1 MRKTVPTRHLIRLYP
16 VAVGLGALLLTGC
29 AGMPG
34 SVRPVGL
41 AEKPSALTKYRYL
54 LVELTKAES
63 VDIVESELERIKN
76 RIIEAIWVR
85 ASDRFKE
92 INPTRTDPHVP
103 VLLVTVRLT
112 KYEKGSAVARAM
124 LAGLGRIHISAL
136 VSLTDWNSRETL
148 GEYEVSK
155 TFAWGGIYGASRDVD
170 DVEVGFAGG
179 VATVLLGEQQ

>member
-1 MRKTVPTRHLIRLYP
+1 M
-16 VAVGLGALLLTGC
+16 GLLALFLTGC

-41 AEKPSALTKYRYL
+41 AEKPAALTKYRYL

-63 VDIVESELERIKN
+63 VDAVESELERIKS

-85 ASDRFKE
+85 APDRFKE
-92 INPTRTDPHVP
+92 INPTRMDSNAPA
-103 VLLVTVRLT
+103 LLVTVRLT
-112 KYEKGSAVARAM
+112 KYEKGSAPARAM
-124 LAGLGRIHISAL
+124 LAGLGRIHITAL
-136 VSLTDWNSRETL
+136 VSLKDWTSRETV

-179 VATVLLGEQQ
+179 VATMLLGEQQ